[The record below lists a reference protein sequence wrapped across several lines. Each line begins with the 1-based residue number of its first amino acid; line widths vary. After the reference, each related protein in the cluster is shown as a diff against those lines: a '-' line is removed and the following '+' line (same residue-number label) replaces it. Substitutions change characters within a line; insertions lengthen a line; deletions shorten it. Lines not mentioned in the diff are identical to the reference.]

1 MKWKDLCFNSYR
13 TLKRSMKFWN
23 KLQSALYKCFNDFKQ
38 QMTQEGFGVR
48 HLCAVCFKRSFHYW
62 TANRPYKS
70 CGLLLFPL
78 RPVSVAIAAGRQLS
92 RQHLKKIKC

>member
-1 MKWKDLCFNSYR
+1 MEGPL
-13 TLKRSMKFWN
+13 
-23 KLQSALYKCFNDFKQ
+23 LQQLSNFEAFDEVLEQASSALYKCFNDFKQ

-70 CGLLLFPL
+70 RGLLLFPL